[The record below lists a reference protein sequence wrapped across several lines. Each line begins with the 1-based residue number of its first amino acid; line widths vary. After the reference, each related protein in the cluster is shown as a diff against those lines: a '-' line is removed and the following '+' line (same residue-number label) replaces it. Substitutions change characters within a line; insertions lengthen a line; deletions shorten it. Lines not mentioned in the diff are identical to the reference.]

1 MKHYSVNVFQS
12 GRRLRTAALLAM
24 GFLGLF
30 GLAACG
36 NSDSKIESSAAA
48 DQAEVV
54 LPPAPDSEASAAL
67 QHLMKTVADTQEKFV
82 SPQMGVTDTYTAG
95 EANRLIAHMLH
106 TGLEF
111 WLEANPSRPE
121 FKRYVTTNRKLLGDN
136 PDSIYYFAAIDDD
149 QTYIVRG
156 NIGAAVFTSFTVE
169 GGSQNGN
176 AATSSISAL
185 GDHDM
190 VIAPDGS
197 YEITV
202 SRKKPKSGNWL
213 KLEEGAGQ
221 ITTRHYHETRLSIA
235 ADRSVEMDISIEAID
250 PKPLKPYGG
259 DAEVAAKLHQV
270 ANFIAGHAPM
280 GMTPTSPAM
289 AEAFGWISLE
299 PNVIAKPGQFISAG
313 KQAYA
318 NTHAYYSSGPYQL
331 ADDEALVIEGRF
343 PAARF
348 ANVVLWN
355 RYMQSNDFTQ
365 RQVSLNRQQIS
376 YEEDGSFRL
385 VVAHKDPGIP
395 NWLDTEG
402 RTTGQIYWRWVFP
415 QTDPEAPVAKVVK
428 FKSLK

>member
-1 MKHYSVNVFQS
+1 MNHYRVHPFQF
-12 GRRLRTAALLAM
+12 GRQFLLPT
-24 GFLGLF
+24 LLTF
-30 GLAACG
+30 GILSLAACG
-36 NSDSKIESSAAA
+36 SGSDSGAEAEARVASE
-48 DQAEVV
+48 QAEAA
-54 LPPAPDSEASAAL
+54 LPPAVESTASAAL
-67 QHLMKTVADTQEKFV
+67 QNLMKTVEDTQEKFV
-82 SPQMGVTDTYTAG
+82 SPQMGVTDAYTAG
-95 EANRLIAHMLH
+95 EANRLIAHMLQ
-106 TGLEF
+106 TGLQF

-136 PDSIYYFAAIDDD
+136 PDSLYYFAAIDDD
-149 QTYIVRG
+149 QTYIIRG

-169 GGSQNGN
+169 GGSQNGK
-176 AATSSISAL
+176 AATRSISAL
-185 GDHDM
+185 GDHNM
-190 VIAPDGS
+190 EIAPDGS

-202 SRKKPKSGNWL
+202 SRKNLKRGNWL

-221 ITTRHYHETRLSIA
+221 ITTRHYHEARLSIA
-235 ADRSVEMDISIEAID
+235 ANPNAQMDISIETVD
-250 PKPLKPYGG
+250 PEPLEPYGG
-259 DAEVAAKLHQV
+259 DEEVAAKLNQV

-355 RYMQSNDFTQ
+355 RYMQTYDFTQ
-365 RQVSLNRQQIS
+365 RQVSLNRQQIN
-376 YEEDGSFRL
+376 YEDDGSFKL
-385 VVAHKDPGIP
+385 VVAHRDPDLP

-402 RTTGQIYWRWVFP
+402 RTSGQIYWRWVFP
-415 QTDPEAPVAKVVK
+415 QTHPEAPVAKVVK
-428 FKSLK
+428 FKDLK